1 MSPEQSR
8 ARPLDARSDLFS
20 VGTLLYLLTT
30 GRKPFDGPT
39 DADVLLQVRRAR
51 PAKPS
56 TLVKDL
62 NPDVERLI
70 NRALRADPAKRW
82 QSAEQMADR
91 IDAILL
97 KLGQPSG
104 PAPLKRWL
112 ETLSARDGA
121 RPPVA
126 DAAAATDPSIAVDL
140 GSLDLELEEVA
151 ATIVEEDRGTGVDT
165 HLARPLFEP
174 AASSRSDGARA
185 AGVAQDAG
193 LDGPA
198 VNRAEA
204 VALAGA
210 GARFIRWVGRM
221 TIRVA
226 LVLVAVGGA
235 AYLARPHLPAQIR
248 QPLDNGLRRLG
259 ALVGQHHP

>member
-1 MSPEQSR
+1 MSPEQSQ

-20 VGTLLYLLTT
+20 VGTVLYLLTT

-39 DADVLLQVRRAR
+39 DADVIMQVRRAR
-51 PAKPS
+51 PEKPS

-62 NPDVERLI
+62 NPDVERFI

-121 RPPVA
+121 KPPVA
-126 DAAAATDPSIAVDL
+126 DAAVATDPSIAVDL

-151 ATIVEEDRGTGVDT
+151 PTIVEGDRGTGVDT
-165 HLARPLFEP
+165 RLERAGAEP
-174 AASSRSDGARA
+174 TAHSAPTRADGARA
-185 AGVAQDAG
+185 ARLAKDGG
-193 LDGPA
+193 LDAPA
-198 VNRAEA
+198 DDDAA
-204 VALAGA
+204 TAGA
-210 GARFIRWVGRM
+210 GARFQRWVRRM

-226 LVLVAVGGA
+226 LILVAVGGA
-235 AYLARPHLPAQIR
+235 AYLSWPHLPARAR
-248 QPLDNGLRRLG
+248 QPIDNWLRQLST
-259 ALVGQHHP
+259 LVGQHRP

>member
-1 MSPEQSR
+1 MSPEQSQ
-8 ARPLDARSDLFS
+8 ARPLDARSDLFA
-20 VGTLLYLLTT
+20 VGTVLYLLTT

-39 DADVLLQVRRAR
+39 DSDVIMQVRRAR
-51 PAKPS
+51 PVKPS
-56 TLVKDL
+56 ALVKDL
-62 NPDVERLI
+62 SPDVERLI
-70 NRALRADPAKRW
+70 NRALRADPDKRW

-97 KLGQPSG
+97 KLGHPSG

-126 DAAAATDPSIAVDL
+126 DAAAATDPSVAVDL

-151 ATIVEEDRGTGVDT
+151 ETFVEADRGTGVDT

-174 AASSRSDGARA
+174 PPSPGSDGARGAPLGKDPRRGELADDDDA
-185 AGVAQDAG
+185 A
-193 LDGPA
+193 
-198 VNRAEA
+198 
-204 VALAGA
+204 ALAGVV
-210 GARFIRWVGRM
+210 GRFKRWVRRM

-226 LVLVAVGGA
+226 LIVVAAGGA
-235 AYLARPHLPAQIR
+235 AYLAWPHLPAQAR
-248 QPLDNGLRRLG
+248 RPVEDSLRRLG
-259 ALVGQHHP
+259 ALVGQRHP